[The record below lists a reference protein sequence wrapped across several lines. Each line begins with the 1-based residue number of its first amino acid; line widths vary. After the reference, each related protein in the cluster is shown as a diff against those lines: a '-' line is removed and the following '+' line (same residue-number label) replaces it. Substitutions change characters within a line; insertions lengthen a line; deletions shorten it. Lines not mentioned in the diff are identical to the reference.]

1 MNKFFNSDSP
11 VMRFL
16 SRMADV
22 FWINLLTF
30 VCSIPIITIGASVTA
45 MHYILLKMVR
55 NEEGYITKSYFKSF
69 KENFKQATGMWLI
82 FLVLFGALAFDL
94 YAVRQLGASFPKA
107 MVIAIY
113 VALFVISGIYLWAFP
128 LLARFENTIR
138 GTLRNAV
145 ILTVASFPRTLG
157 MLGLSVLPVLVFYF
171 GGTPLVPFVAM
182 FGIAGPAYG
191 CAALYSKA
199 FRKFEPKEEPVSLD
213 DDTLDDVPDSAYDTF
228 VRDLNEVTG
237 DETEK
242 PAEEQAGPSAHVEEA
257 DHPDKTAGRAEETG
271 DTAAENK
278 PAETSEP

>member
-1 MNKFFNSDSP
+1 
-11 VMRFL
+11 
-16 SRMADV
+16 
-22 FWINLLTF
+22 
-30 VCSIPIITIGASVTA
+30 
-45 MHYILLKMVR
+45 
-55 NEEGYITKSYFKSF
+55 
-69 KENFKQATGMWLI
+69 
-82 FLVLFGALAFDL
+82 
-94 YAVRQLGASFPKA
+94 
-107 MVIAIY
+107 
-113 VALFVISGIYLWAFP
+113 
-128 LLARFENTIR
+128 
-138 GTLRNAV
+138 
-145 ILTVASFPRTLG
+145 